1 MIEEPKEM
9 SETPALSQTESL
21 SAKDSECSDAERSDS
36 ESDNAEGSAHNG
48 DEMQESWDETKT
60 KKCIAINPRKK
71 IRGGGGNGPVI
82 ISYELLSKHFHES
95 LDAATAKIGISKTT
109 MKAACR
115 RLGIVKW
122 PYAHKGPRRRRS
134 KTSKEGSSSSTPS
147 ASQTPS
153 ISLGQIDIKLPLS
166 SVSMTGPTD
175 FLKEL
180 SATSLHSLSM
190 KAAQMP
196 FAQPSLDLS
205 ARNPYSLTAVMPTPE
220 PLSSSFNTSLG
231 NSLANF
237 LSKSESEFLFGCAAS
252 AMNGPSTSAAF
263 SATPVAF
270 PAAPAPAFSA
280 SPAPAP
286 VAPFH
291 QSMAPSFQQ
300 ISPSNK
306 LSCGIAPALTPS
318 LLSDT
323 DLQWL
328 SGLVSQ
334 RQSSST
340 GFPSLRA

>member
-1 MIEEPKEM
+1 MKEDQ
-9 SETPALSQTESL
+9 AVSQCESQ
-21 SAKDSECSDAERSDS
+21 SARDSDGSDS
-36 ESDNAEGSAHNG
+36 ESDHAEASTENA

-71 IRGGGGNGPVI
+71 MRGGSGNGPVI

-134 KTSKEGSSSSTPS
+134 KASKEGSSSSTPS
-147 ASQTPS
+147 GAHTPSS
-153 ISLGQIDIKLPLS
+153 ISLGQIDIKLPFS
-166 SVSMTGPTD
+166 SVSMSGSSD

-190 KAAQMP
+190 KANQVS
-196 FAQPSLDLS
+196 FAQPSLDLG
-205 ARNPYSLTAVMPTPE
+205 ARAPYNFGAVMPPAE
-220 PLSSSFNTSLG
+220 PFGAAFNSSLA
-231 NSLANF
+231 NSLSNF

-252 AMNGPSTSAAF
+252 AMNGQNPAPAPAPAFPATPAHAPNFPAAHASASAF
-263 SATPVAF
+263 S
-270 PAAPAPAFSA
+270 AAPAPAA
-280 SPAPAP
+280 VPSPFVAPA
-286 VAPFH
+286 
-291 QSMAPSFQQ
+291 
-300 ISPSNK
+300 NK
-306 LSCGIAPALTPS
+306 FSCNLNPALGPS
-318 LLSDT
+318 LLSET

-328 SGLVSQ
+328 SGLVASQ
-334 RQSSST
+334 RQVASA